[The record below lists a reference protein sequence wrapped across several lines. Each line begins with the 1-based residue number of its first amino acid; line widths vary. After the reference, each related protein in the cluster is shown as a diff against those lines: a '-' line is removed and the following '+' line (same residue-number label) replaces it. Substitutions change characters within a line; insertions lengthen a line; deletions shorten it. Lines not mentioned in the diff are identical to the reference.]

1 MCWMESGEGSIRYLG
16 LELELDETEPAG
28 AGEES

>member
-16 LELELDETEPAG
+16 LELDETEPAG